1 MDKPDKSVN
10 SETSSFVYTN
20 SELDALQ
27 ELCATIIQSINV
39 SEFLQTL
46 IERAGQILQVKS
58 GSIIM
63 PNLDGYLRIKAYF
76 GFKAENAQAYAL
88 KPNEGRGGKI
98 FVSGKAQI
106 FFTPQDIQNTD
117 FHQITWQEKL
127 IYTIGAPMV
136 DSYKKVIGVLFLND
150 KKSGEPFNQRDL
162 KLLENLANLAAI
174 AVEKQSQLEEL
185 NHQKESYRQLSEK
198 LEISLTELNA
208 VNDRLRESN
217 TLKDEVLSICAH
229 DVRSPL
235 TSIISYAELLLINS
249 NLTDKQQ
256 RYLNHIYRS
265 SEKINSLVQNLLVR
279 ARYLESNA
287 PLRLESVSIA
297 KIAREA
303 LQQTEDRL
311 ANKKIQTTILEE
323 WQKPIRADRFKLAQI
338 MDNLIDNAVK
348 FTPEEGEIRVE
359 ISSSEVNLE
368 MITVSIT
375 NSGEGIPSDSLPKL
389 FLRYFQVTS
398 SKCRGGYGLGLTIC
412 KQNVEAHG
420 GEIIAESVVNEYT
433 TFRFTLPIGTP
444 YLLTLSSNPSLI
456 EKINLL
462 LPPEEKWK
470 HKHAE
475 NDKILLNMIASE
487 IPNMVVID
495 TEVGELNLSVLISF
509 LRKEFDTDRLP
520 IVVVGDNEPP
530 VELASRASFLSQS
543 FTSLEFFS
551 STLEK
556 QEKI

>member
-287 PLRLESVSIA
+287 PLRL
-297 KIAREA
+297 
-303 LQQTEDRL
+303 
-311 ANKKIQTTILEE
+311 
-323 WQKPIRADRFKLAQI
+323 
-338 MDNLIDNAVK
+338 
-348 FTPEEGEIRVE
+348 
-359 ISSSEVNLE
+359 
-368 MITVSIT
+368 
-375 NSGEGIPSDSLPKL
+375 
-389 FLRYFQVTS
+389 
-398 SKCRGGYGLGLTIC
+398 
-412 KQNVEAHG
+412 
-420 GEIIAESVVNEYT
+420 
-433 TFRFTLPIGTP
+433 
-444 YLLTLSSNPSLI
+444 
-456 EKINLL
+456 
-462 LPPEEKWK
+462 
-470 HKHAE
+470 
-475 NDKILLNMIASE
+475 
-487 IPNMVVID
+487 
-495 TEVGELNLSVLISF
+495 
-509 LRKEFDTDRLP
+509 
-520 IVVVGDNEPP
+520 
-530 VELASRASFLSQS
+530 
-543 FTSLEFFS
+543 
-551 STLEK
+551 
-556 QEKI
+556 

>member
-1 MDKPDKSVN
+1 MDKPDNSVN
-10 SETSSFVYTN
+10 SETSSLVYTN

-58 GSIIM
+58 GSIVM
-63 PNLDGYLRIKAYF
+63 PDLDGYLRIKAYF
-76 GFKAENAQAYAL
+76 GFNDEDAQAYAL

-98 FVSGKAQI
+98 FVSGKSQI
-106 FFTPQDIQNTD
+106 FFTPQNIQNID
-117 FHQITWQEKL
+117 SHQITWQEKF

-185 NHQKESYRQLSEK
+185 NHQKESYQQLSEK

-235 TSIISYAELLLINS
+235 TSIISYAELLLISN

-265 SEKINSLVQNLLVR
+265 SEKINNLVQNLLVR

-297 KIAREA
+297 KIAFEA

-311 ANKKIQTTILEE
+311 ANKKIQTTILEK
-323 WQKPIRADRFKLAQI
+323 WQKPIRADRFKLAQV

-348 FTPEEGEIRVE
+348 FTPEEGEIRIE
-359 ISSSEVNLE
+359 ISSSEDNLE
-368 MITVSIT
+368 MVTASIT
-375 NSGEGIPSDSLPKL
+375 NSGEGIPSDSLPSL
-389 FLRYFQVTS
+389 FLRYFQVTP
-398 SKCRGGYGLGLTIC
+398 SKCRGGYGLGLAIC

-420 GEIIAESVVNEYT
+420 GEIIAESIINEYT
-433 TFRFTLPIGTP
+433 TFRFTLPVGTP
-444 YLLTLSSNPSLI
+444 YLLTLSNNSHLI

-462 LPPEEKWK
+462 LPIEEKWE

-487 IPNMVVID
+487 IPTMLVID
-495 TEVGELNLSVLISF
+495 GEVEELNLSMLISL

-520 IVVVGDNEPP
+520 IVVIGDNNPSK
-530 VELASRASFLSQS
+530 ELTLSAKFLSKS
-543 FTSLEFFS
+543 FTSAEFFS
-551 STLEK
+551 YTLGKHEK
-556 QEKI
+556 T